1 MRIATLSTATLVAL
15 AALAASPASAADAFG
30 TWLRPS
36 TGATVSFYD
45 CGGKLCAKIVGQKD
59 AAKKD
64 TIGKVIMSGATKT
77 GANSWKGSLLNVD
90 NGQTYAG
97 VVTLEGPK
105 ALKLEG
111 CVLGGV
117 ICTGETWTKVN

>member
-1 MRIATLSTATLVAL
+1 MRLITAAIAIATVAL
-15 AALAASPASAADAFG
+15 GATAAQAADPFG
-30 TWLRPS
+30 TWVRPS

-59 AAKKD
+59 PAKKD
-64 TIGKVIMSGATKT
+64 TVGKVIMSGAEKT
-77 GANSWKGSLLNVD
+77 GANTWKGNLLNTD

-97 VVTLEGPK
+97 VVTLEGAK

>member
-1 MRIATLSTATLVAL
+1 MRLITAAVAATAL
-15 AALAASPASAADAFG
+15 ALGATAAQAADPYG
-30 TWLRPS
+30 TWVRPS

-59 AAKKD
+59 PAKKD
-64 TIGKVIMSGATKT
+64 TVGKVIMSGADKT
-77 GANSWKGSLLNVD
+77 GANTWKGNLLNTD
-90 NGQTYAG
+90 NGQTYSG
-97 VVTLEGPK
+97 VVTLESAK

>member
-1 MRIATLSTATLVAL
+1 MRLISAAT
-15 AALAASPASAADAFG
+15 AALSLALGATAAHAADPFG
-30 TWLRPS
+30 TWVRPS

-59 AAKKD
+59 PAKKD
-64 TIGKVIMSGATKT
+64 TIGKVIMSGAAKT
-77 GANSWKGSLLNVD
+77 GANTWKGNLLNTD

-97 VVTLEGPK
+97 VVTLESAK

>member
-1 MRIATLSTATLVAL
+1 MRLVTSTTALAFIALGSTAAF
-15 AALAASPASAADAFG
+15 AADPYG

-36 TGATVSFYD
+36 TGATVDFYD

-59 AAKKD
+59 AAKKA
-64 TIGKVIMSGATKT
+64 TIGKVIMSGAAKT

-90 NGQTYAG
+90 NGQTYSG
-97 VVTLEGPK
+97 VVTLESAK

-111 CVLGGV
+111 CVLGGI